1 MITYCTD
8 CGKKIE
14 HKALEKPNFCPK
26 CGFSFLKGGAT
37 PLPSKKPII
46 DEMVDDLHDE
56 FEMGRVE
63 VNLTELDFDIEYEPT
78 VKKETLGGVIEG
90 ASGNTAPTSRKK
102 LKRKRTSKKQRKEN
116 ARKGLEGFK
125 KEAGTSR
132 ETKG

>member
-37 PLPSKKPII
+37 SPPSKKPII
-46 DEMVDDLHDE
+46 DEMVDDVYDQLEADKI
-56 FEMGRVE
+56 E

-78 VKKETLGGVIEG
+78 VRRETLGGVIEG
-90 ASGNTAPTSRKK
+90 ASGNIEPTSRKK

-132 ETKG
+132 ETKA